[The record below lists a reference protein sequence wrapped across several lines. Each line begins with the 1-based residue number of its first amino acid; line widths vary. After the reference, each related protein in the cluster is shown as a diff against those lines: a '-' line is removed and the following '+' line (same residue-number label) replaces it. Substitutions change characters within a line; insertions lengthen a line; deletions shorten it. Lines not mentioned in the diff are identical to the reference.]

1 MDRKANVAAFDKLA
15 AGDGARFDAD
25 IDRVGADAPFL
36 FALLGGSLWSRA
48 MLKIVA
54 REAWRRGLRGL
65 ANFFGESLGT
75 ARGWL
80 ETRYQSDVVRA
91 LFAPWVL
98 HTGLGPESAYSGQM
112 GKVIAFALEVAGS
125 PIVKGGAKNALT
137 AFERL
142 IRDQGGDIL
151 RRRGCRAGAARRQR
165 RRARC
170 AARRR
175 QRDRGRQG
183 RDLFGDAQSA
193 LRPAARRTW
202 RCRPK

>member
-1 MDRKANVAAFDKLA
+1 
-15 AGDGARFDAD
+15 
-25 IDRVGADAPFL
+25 
-36 FALLGGSLWSRA
+36 

-75 ARGWL
+75 ARAWL
-80 ETRYQSDVVRA
+80 ETRFQSDVVRA

-112 GKVIAFALEVAGS
+112 AKVIAFAIEVAGS

-151 RRRGCRAGAARRQR
+151 VGADVERGAARY
-165 RRARC
+165 
-170 AARRR
+170 
-175 QRDRGRQG
+175 
-183 RDLFGDAQSA
+183 
-193 LRPAARRTW
+193 
-202 RCRPK
+202 